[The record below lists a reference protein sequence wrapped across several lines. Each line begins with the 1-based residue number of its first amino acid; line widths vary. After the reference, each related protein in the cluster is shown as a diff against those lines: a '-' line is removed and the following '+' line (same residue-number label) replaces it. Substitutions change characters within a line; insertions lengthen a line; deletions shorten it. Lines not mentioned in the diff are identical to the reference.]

1 MLYDADGSGSIS
13 MDEFK
18 EMLSGSAQ
26 NLDDDLWITLVR
38 EIDVDGDGEISFEEF
53 EMMMK
58 KFSQDDESIKALS
71 LRFDSLADSK

>member
-26 NLDDDLWITLVR
+26 NLDDDLWIMGAYLL
-38 EIDVDGDGEISFEEF
+38 
-53 EMMMK
+53 K
-58 KFSQDDESIKALS
+58 
-71 LRFDSLADSK
+71 